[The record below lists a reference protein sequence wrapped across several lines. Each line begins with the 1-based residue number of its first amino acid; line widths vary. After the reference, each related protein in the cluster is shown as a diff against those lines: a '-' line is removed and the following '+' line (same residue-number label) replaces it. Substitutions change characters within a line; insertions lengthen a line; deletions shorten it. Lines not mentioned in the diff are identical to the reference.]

1 MNFAF
6 GKSAILPTCP
16 SHNAFCAAI
25 TFQHTNFSANDA
37 ISLPAVIRTV
47 SFQVSSLLDNS
58 GILQGENRKEMRRPK
73 AVFAEGKNSEASGID
88 SLQATYDAEVEKLI
102 RVHIC
107 YPPISNQSV
116 NGHLA

>member
-25 TFQHTNFSANDA
+25 TFQHTNFFANDA

-47 SFQVSSLLDNS
+47 SFQAGSLLDNS
-58 GILQGENRKEMRRPK
+58 SNLQG
-73 AVFAEGKNSEASGID
+73 ASGID
-88 SLQATYDAEVEKLI
+88 SLQVVYVTEAERSVFL
-102 RVHIC
+102 HIY
-107 YPPISNQSV
+107 YPPNSNQPV
-116 NGHLA
+116 NVHLA